1 MNLVPYAHPVL
12 TKPATLVGD
21 PRMFAD
27 SIPRMQKLMREHK
40 GVGLAAPSVGIPARF
55 FVSTYEKW
63 PVVINPLWV
72 PVGNARTSKLEGSL
86 NRPNFHVYVPAYEK
100 IRATW
105 IDQERK
111 PHEADLEGMEARVFQ
126 HLCNQ
131 LDGSPIWSRN

>member
-12 TKPATLVGD
+12 TKAATLVGD

-55 FVSTYEKW
+55 FVSTYPDW
-63 PVVINPLWV
+63 LICINPSFV

-86 NRPNFHVYVPAYEK
+86 NRPNFHVYVPAYDK
-100 IRATW
+100 IRASW

-126 HLCNQ
+126 HLCNA
-131 LDGSPIWSRN
+131 LDGAPIWARN